1 MLKLKGTMLVFLVV
15 GLMIIAPLLAAQG
28 VSSKELLSPR
38 LIALQKE
45 IQAGNRAAL
54 ESFWQDVAKQG
65 TPLVEPI
72 PSDAKHVWVTFLWR
86 AKEEVK
92 NVVVFSWFGYYQ
104 GRFEIARN
112 QMAHLSG
119 TDLWYKTYRVRNDA
133 RSSYRLSPNDSLVP
147 LEEVKPEYRS
157 RRMATLQLDPL
168 NPHRQFYP
176 RNEEWRDD
184 TDLTRSVVELT
195 AAPPQP
201 WVRPQPGVP
210 AGRVEP
216 HRLKSE
222 ILGNERRVWV
232 YTPAGYEPDAKPYH
246 LLVLFDGWWYLRWMS
261 TPTTLDNLTA
271 RAGLPPVVAV
281 MVDEPSL
288 KDRILD
294 LGCYRPFNAFLEKE
308 LIPWVRQHYHVTSNP
323 AETIVAGLSRGGL
336 AAGCA
341 ALEHPEIFGN
351 VLSQSGYFSW
361 KSGPDENEEAND
373 AEYGWLIRQ
382 YATRMKLPV
391 QFYLD
396 VGRFESDYDGL
407 LFPNRHMRDVLQ
419 AQGYTMHYAEF
430 SGGHDFACWQGT
442 LADGLLAL
450 LGRQNGQRL
459 DEKAAHR
466 ESAEEHQTMNRLPR
480 PAPEMEKLSKMFVGI
495 WSTSE
500 KHEPWKIAPE
510 GGTGKGSDTVRLGPG
525 GMSLISDYKA
535 SDPMGKFAA
544 HGVIW
549 WDAKEQGY
557 KSLECQNRS
566 PAGCEVG
573 GTWKWEGNDLV
584 LHEEGIKEA
593 WTDITTTSRTF
604 YMDASTESG
613 PIKRVMTIRYIKSGR
628 TEASA
633 KSSPEASK
641 KP

>member
-1 MLKLKGTMLVFLVV
+1 MFRPKGTTIVGLVV
-15 GLMIIAPLLAAQG
+15 ALTVISPLTAVKGASPQ
-28 VSSKELLSPR
+28 ELLSPR

-54 ESFWQDVAKQG
+54 ESFWQEVAKQG

-72 PSDAKHVWVTFLWR
+72 PGDAKHVWVTFLWR

-92 NVVVFSWFGYYQ
+92 NVVVFSWFGYYH

-112 QMAHLSG
+112 QMTHLPG
-119 TDLWYKTYRVRNDA
+119 TDLWYRTYGVPNDA

-147 LEEVKPEYRS
+147 LEEVKPEDWS
-157 RRMATLQLDPL
+157 RRTAAWQADPL
-168 NPHRQFYP
+168 NAHRHFYP

-184 TDLTRSVVELT
+184 VDVTRSVAELP
-195 AAPPQP
+195 AAPRQP
-201 WVRPQPGVP
+201 WTQPQPGVP
-210 AGRVEP
+210 AGRVEL

-232 YTPAGYEPDAKPYH
+232 YTPAGYKPGAKPYH
-246 LLVLFDGWWYLRWMS
+246 LLVLFDGWWYLQWMS

-271 RAGLPPVVAV
+271 RAGLLPVVAV
-281 MVDEPSL
+281 MIDEPTL

-294 LGCYRPFNAFLEKE
+294 LGCYSPFNVFLEKE
-308 LIPWVRQHYHVTSNP
+308 LIPWIRQHYRVASNP

-361 KSGPDENEEAND
+361 KSGPDENEEEND

-419 AQGYTMHYAEF
+419 AQGYTMRYAEF

-459 DEKAAHR
+459 DERAAHR

-480 PAPEMEKLSKMFVGI
+480 PAPEMEKLSKMFVGF

-500 KHEPWKIAPE
+500 KHEPWKIAPK
-510 GGTGKGSDTVRLGPG
+510 GGTGKGSDTVRHGPG
-525 GMSLISDYKA
+525 GMSLISDYK
-535 SDPMGKFAA
+535 STDPMGKFIA
-544 HGVIW
+544 HGIIW

-557 KSLECQNRS
+557 KGVECQNRS
-566 PAGCEVG
+566 PVGCEVG
-573 GTWKWEGNDLV
+573 SIWKWEGNDLV
-584 LHEEGIKEA
+584 SHEEGLKEA
-593 WTDITTTSRTF
+593 FTDITPTSHTF
-604 YMDASTESG
+604 YMDASTDHGTMS
-613 PIKRVMTIRYIKSGR
+613 RVMTIHYSKIAGTGAPAK
-628 TEASA
+628 TSA
-633 KSSPEASK
+633 TVPK